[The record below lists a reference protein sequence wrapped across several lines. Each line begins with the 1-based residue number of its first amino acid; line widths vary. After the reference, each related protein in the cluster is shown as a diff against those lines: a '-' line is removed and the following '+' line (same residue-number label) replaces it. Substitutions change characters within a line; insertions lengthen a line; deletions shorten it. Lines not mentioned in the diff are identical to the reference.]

1 VNGLTFVILL
11 QDKNTWSLVIF
22 RIIFYHHGVFDPSDD
37 IPNQDTIRGTI
48 WLTHDAMHLPR
59 KTKALFELAG
69 HGTSTV
75 TLDVHNELL
84 NGFLGNGPWHVSE

>member
-1 VNGLTFVILL
+1 MAYSTPAMI
-11 QDKNTWSLVIF
+11 S
-22 RIIFYHHGVFDPSDD
+22 HAPSSRVAFNARAQWAGPPVPMASAQCDEY
-37 IPNQDTIRGTI
+37 IRGTV
-48 WLTHDAMHLPR
+48 WLTHDAMHLPL

-84 NGFLGNGPWHVSE
+84 NGFLGNRPWHVSQ